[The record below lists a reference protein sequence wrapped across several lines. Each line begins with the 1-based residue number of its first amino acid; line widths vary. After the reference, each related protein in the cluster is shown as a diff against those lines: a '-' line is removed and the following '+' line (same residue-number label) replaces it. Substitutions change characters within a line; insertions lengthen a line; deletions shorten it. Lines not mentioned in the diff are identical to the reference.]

1 MKDPRLEKL
10 AHILVNY
17 SVRVQPGENILIN
30 AKGEVPD
37 LVSALVKEIYQAGG
51 NPYVQL
57 INPMISRDIAMQCN
71 ESQLAVMAEHEKTF
85 MEKMDGYIG
94 IRAASN
100 INEMADVPGDKLGM
114 YARLYEL
121 PVMDIRV
128 PHTKWVVL
136 RYPNPSMAQ
145 LANMSTA
152 AFEDFYFQVCTMD
165 YAKMDKAMDSL
176 VELMNRTDRVRITGP
191 GTDLSFSIKDIPAV
205 KCSGLRNIPDGEVYT
220 APVRD
225 SVNGTITHNAPT
237 PYNGFTFEQVRL
249 TFENGKIVEAT
260 ANDTQRLN
268 QILDTDEGAR
278 YIGEFAIGVNPFI
291 RNPMKDILF
300 DEKIDGSFHFTP
312 GQCYDTAYNGNKSSV
327 HWDMVSIQRPE
338 WGGGEMWF
346 DDVLIRKDGR
356 FVIPELEILNPE
368 NLGSE

>member
-10 AHILVNY
+10 AHLLVNY

-37 LVSALVKEIYQAGG
+37 LVQALVSEIYKAQG

-57 INPMISRDIAMQCN
+57 VDPVISRAIAMSCN
-71 ESQLAVMAEHEKTF
+71 EKQLAVMAENEKQL

-100 INEMADVPGDKLGM
+100 INEMADVPGEKLSM
-114 YARLYEL
+114 YSRLYER

-128 PHTKWVVL
+128 PKTKWVVL
-136 RYPNPSMAQ
+136 RYPNASMAQ

-165 YAKMDKAMDSL
+165 YAKMDAAMESL
-176 VELMNRTDRVRITGP
+176 VKLMNRTDRVRITGP

-220 APVRD
+220 APIRD

-237 PYNGFTFEQVRL
+237 PYNGFTFENVCL
-249 TFENGKIVEAT
+249 TFKDGKIVDAT
-260 ANDTQRLN
+260 ANDSERLN
-268 QILDTDEGAR
+268 QILDMDEGAR
-278 YIGEFAIGVNPFI
+278 YIGEFAIGVNPYI
-291 RNPMKDILF
+291 TTPMKDILF

-312 GQCYDTAYNGNKSSV
+312 GQCYDTAYNGNHSSV

-338 WGGGEMWF
+338 WGGGEIWF

-356 FVIPELEILNPE
+356 FVLPELDALNPE
-368 NLGSE
+368 QLKE